1 MCVQT
6 TQLKGKLRE
15 NRSANHQAAVTSNLL
30 LAEVQI
36 LIHRIHL
43 KISAFDCS
51 FSDYIP
57 HRQKLVHK
65 NYDHLKPV

>member
-43 KISAFDCS
+43 KISAFD
-51 FSDYIP
+51 
-57 HRQKLVHK
+57 
-65 NYDHLKPV
+65 